1 MFKLKRIQQSE
12 RCVENMYHR
21 QNFVSPK
28 TVESVLGVRS
38 IRIVLYVT
46 HNLVKNNILLVCEK
60 YITSIVPHYTYQR
73 SYTVGIVPG

>member
-1 MFKLKRIQQSE
+1 MSKLKRIQQSE
-12 RCVENMYHR
+12 RCVESMYHR
-21 QNFVSPK
+21 QNLISPK
-28 TVESVLGVRS
+28 TVESVLEVDS

-60 YITSIVPHYTYQR
+60 YITSMIPHYTYQI

>member
-28 TVESVLGVRS
+28 TVESVLGVGS

-60 YITSIVPHYTYQR
+60 YITSTVPHYTYQR
-73 SYTVGIVPG
+73 SSTVGIVPG